1 MRESAPPVTDF
12 PFMADPI
19 EDLVQRWKKNPSP
32 GQTIALCDALR
43 ISPRGPLV
51 QQVGEQAMQQH
62 AGDPSVLVSVARMY
76 LEARRLT
83 DAQVV
88 LVAAGKTAPRDGA
101 VYRWLGETLLRRGD
115 ADRAEKVLEHAI
127 GLGSDGDTRAWL
139 DRARALRPM
148 QAKAGPS
155 AVAAEVAH
163 AGESQQRSR
172 LIPADEAENDTTTAV
187 QVRASDVID
196 GVASALERTEKS
208 VTMVVDELDVELVDG
223 QPTGP
228 VAPAKIQAHI
238 AGLGGAPLPGVQAMP
253 AAEAF
258 ARPAPGRAMTPPW
271 SRPGALP
278 GQDRPVVPHPRDV
291 LDALALAGVFEPP
304 ARRPTTGA
312 AWDRPERGPKR
323 RGTVT
328 LVVAM
333 VAFLGGSVGTYF
345 FYKDK
350 RAGQHQQADALLA
363 TVDNQLHTATPA
375 DLTDAEGELAQAFA
389 LESRNQRAALDWI
402 RERALVGLVRGGA
415 DVAFEDAMARA
426 KEVGVPE
433 EQYAFA
439 RVASFLFQGDT
450 AGAAAVLPRW
460 DGPAASDAWYQLVA
474 GATLERAGDSRA
486 KARYQAAAS
495 LDPELVVARIAQ
507 ARATAIEG
515 DAQEGMR
522 LARALRAA
530 MPQRAEPVALV
541 AIAWGRDP
549 LREDTPAPP
558 EVDELP
564 KREAELPLSLKF
576 APHAITA
583 LQAID
588 KHQTADARSEI
599 QKGLAMAESPGVA
612 VWLGTI
618 ALSLDDE
625 ALGRKA
631 AVSALQFSAV
641 YEPARALAARVALL
655 GGRLDEALKATEDL
669 DPSSPDVAVVRAAS
683 AYERVD
689 ADGVDRA
696 LDAVPPDVRKQ
707 PFLAAL
713 SLAQGAL
720 SGRLQPDGAKLL
732 AISADDAP
740 WSDLLAM
747 DVALD
752 EGELATA
759 DKIAASWGRDTDA
772 SSLRALRLARL
783 ARYEGRLDAAEPLSQ
798 ASLYGT
804 VTPRVLWERVYFLVA
819 RGRGGEVGPLLAH
832 YPLVLGPLATW
843 LSAYAAAAG
852 GSVDAARGKTAS
864 LDPPP
869 ASAPLETRI
878 VVAAAM
884 GALKDKRRGVDYVR
898 ELLATGS
905 GHPDLAAAAAA
916 LGMHTAPR
924 AGRRR

>member
-1 MRESAPPVTDF
+1 
-12 PFMADPI
+12 MADPI
-19 EDLVQRWKKNPSP
+19 EDLVQRWKQNPSP
-32 GQTIALCDALR
+32 GQTIALCEALR
-43 ISPRGPLV
+43 ASPRGPLV
-51 QQVGEQAMQQH
+51 QQVGEKAMQQH
-62 AGDPSVLVSVARMY
+62 ADDASVLVSVARMY
-76 LEARRLT
+76 LEAGRLG
-83 DAQVV
+83 DAQAV

-115 ADRAEKVLEHAI
+115 ADRAEKVLEHAM
-127 GLGSDGDTRAWL
+127 GLGYGGSDARSWL
-139 DRARALRPM
+139 ERARTLRPM
-148 QAKAGPS
+148 QAQAGLG

-163 AGESQQRSR
+163 ASESQQRPR
-172 LIPADEAENDTTTAV
+172 LIDADESENTTAI
-187 QVRASDVID
+187 QVRASDIVD
-196 GVASALERTEKS
+196 EHTEKS
-208 VTMVVDELDVELVDG
+208 VTMVVDELDVELVDAKA
-223 QPTGP
+223 TGP
-228 VAPAKIQAHI
+228 VAPAAVQAHL
-238 AGLGGAPLPGVQAMP
+238 AGLRGARSP
-253 AAEAF
+253 AAQATS
-258 ARPAPGRAMTPPW
+258 ARPASFTPPPPGRAMTPPW
-271 SRPGALP
+271 SRPQHP
-278 GQDRPVVPHPRDV
+278 TDRPVVPHPRDV
-291 LDALALAGVFEPP
+291 LDALALSGVFEPP
-304 ARRPTTGA
+304 TGRPTTA
-312 AWDRPERGPKR
+312 ATWDRPERGPKR

-328 LVVAM
+328 LIVAM
-333 VAFLGGSVGTYF
+333 VAFVGGGIGTFF

-350 RAGQHQQADALLA
+350 RAGEHRQAEALLA
-363 TVDNQLHTATPA
+363 SVDNQLHAGKA
-375 DLTDAEGELAQAFA
+375 GDLTDAEGELSQAFA
-389 LESRNQRAALDWI
+389 LESRNPRAALDWI

-415 DVAFEDAMARA
+415 DIAFEDAMARA

-433 EQYAFA
+433 DQYAFA

-522 LARALRAA
+522 LARSLRAA
-530 MPQRAEPVALV
+530 MPQRPEPVALV
-541 AIAWGRDP
+541 AVAWGRDP

-558 EVDELP
+558 EIDELP

-576 APHAITA
+576 APHAIAA

-588 KHQTADARSEI
+588 KHQTAEARSEI
-599 QKGLAMAESPGVA
+599 QKGLSMTESPGVA
-612 VWLGTI
+612 VWLGAM
-618 ALSLDDE
+618 ALPLGDE

-689 ADGVDRA
+689 PDGVDRA
-696 LDAVPPDVRKQ
+696 LDALPPDVRKQ

-713 SLAQGAL
+713 SQALGAL
-720 SGRLQPDGAKLL
+720 SGRLQLDPAKLVTM
-732 AISADDAP
+732 SVDDAA

-747 DVALD
+747 DLALD
-752 EGELATA
+752 EGDLATA
-759 DKIAASWGRDTDA
+759 DKIAAAWGKDGEA

-783 ARYEGRLDAAEPLSQ
+783 ARYENRLDAAEPLSQ

-843 LSAYAAAAG
+843 LSAYAAASG
-852 GSVDAARGKTAS
+852 GNADAARGKTAS

-869 ASAPLETRI
+869 PTAPLEARI
-878 VVAAAM
+878 VAAAAL
-884 GALKDKRRGVDYVR
+884 GAMKDRRRGGDYVR
-898 ELLATGS
+898 DLLATGS
-905 GHPDLAAAAAA
+905 GDADLVAAATA
-916 LGMHTAPR
+916 LGMHPTPR
-924 AGRRR
+924 VWRRRF

>member
-1 MRESAPPVTDF
+1 
-12 PFMADPI
+12 MADPI
-19 EDLVQRWKKNPSP
+19 EDLVQRWKQNPSP
-32 GQTIALCDALR
+32 GQTIALCEALR
-43 ISPRGPLV
+43 ASPRGPLV
-51 QQVGEQAMQQH
+51 QQVGEKAMQQH
-62 AGDPSVLVSVARMY
+62 ASDASVLVSVARMY
-76 LEARRLT
+76 LEAQRLG
-83 DAQVV
+83 DAQTV

-115 ADRAEKVLEHAI
+115 ADRAEKVLEQAMA
-127 GLGSDGDTRAWL
+127 LGYGGIDARSWL
-139 DRARALRPM
+139 ERARALRPM
-148 QAKAGPS
+148 QAQAGPR

-163 AGESQQRSR
+163 ASESQQRPR
-172 LIPADEAENDTTTAV
+172 LIDADESENTTAI
-187 QVRASDVID
+187 QVRASDIVD
-196 GVASALERTEKS
+196 GGHDAHENTEKS
-208 VTMVVDELDVELVDG
+208 VTMVVDELDVELLDAK
-223 QPTGP
+223 PTGP
-228 VAPAKIQAHI
+228 VAPAAVQAHL
-238 AGLGGAPLPGVQAMP
+238 AGLGGARRPVAAP
-253 AAEAF
+253 AALT
-258 ARPAPGRAMTPPW
+258 PPPPGRPMSPPW
-271 SRPGALP
+271 SRPQP
-278 GQDRPVVPHPRDV
+278 STDRPVVPHPRDV
-291 LDALALAGVFEPP
+291 LDALALSGVFEPP
-304 ARRPTTGA
+304 TGRPATGA

-323 RGTVT
+323 RGSTVT
-328 LVVAM
+328 LIIAM
-333 VAFLGGSVGTYF
+333 VAFVGGAIGTYF

-350 RAGQHQQADALLA
+350 RAGQHLQAEALLA
-363 TVDNQLHTATPA
+363 SVDNQLHAGTPG
-375 DLTDAEGELAQAFA
+375 DLTDAEGELSQAFA
-389 LESRNQRAALDWI
+389 LESRSPRAALDWI
-402 RERALVGLVRGGA
+402 RERALVGIVRGGA

-495 LDPELVVARIAQ
+495 LDPQLVVARIAQ

-522 LARALRAA
+522 LARSLRAA

-576 APHAITA
+576 APHAIAA

-588 KHQTADARSEI
+588 KHQTAEARSEI
-599 QKGLAMAESPGVA
+599 QKGLSMTESPGVA
-612 VWLGTI
+612 VWLGAM
-618 ALSLDDE
+618 ALPLGDE

-689 ADGVDRA
+689 PDGVDRA
-696 LDAVPPDVRKQ
+696 LDALPPDVRKQ

-713 SLAQGAL
+713 SQALGAL
-720 SGRLQPDGAKLL
+720 SGRLQLDPAKL
-732 AISADDAP
+732 ITMSVDDAG

-747 DVALD
+747 DLALD
-752 EGELATA
+752 EGDLATA
-759 DKIAASWGRDTDA
+759 DKIAASWGKDTEA

-783 ARYEGRLDAAEPLSQ
+783 ARYENRLDAAEPLSQ

-843 LSAYAAAAG
+843 LSAYAAATAG
-852 GSVDAARGKTAS
+852 NADAARGKTAS

-869 ASAPLETRI
+869 ATAPVEAR
-878 VVAAAM
+878 VVAAVAM
-884 GALKDKRRGVDYVR
+884 AAMKDRRRGGDYVR
-898 ELLATGS
+898 DILASGS
-905 GHPDLAAAAAA
+905 GNPDLYAAATA
-916 LGMHTAPR
+916 LGMHPAPHVV
-924 AGRRR
+924 RRRF